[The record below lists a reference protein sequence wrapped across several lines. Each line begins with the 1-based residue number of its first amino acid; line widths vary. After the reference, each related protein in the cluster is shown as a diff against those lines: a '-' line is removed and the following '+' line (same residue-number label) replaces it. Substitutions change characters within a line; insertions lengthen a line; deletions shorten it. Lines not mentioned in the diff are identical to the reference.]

1 MADWPNE
8 APTHSL
14 AAHDNGDGAVRKNGY
29 THQVNTIRIDAEA
42 TSLSIRHADPGNNPA
57 LREFGCGLGI

>member
-1 MADWPNE
+1 MTTE
-8 APTHSL
+8 T
-14 AAHDNGDGAVRKNGY
+14 GAVRKNGY

-42 TSLSIRHADPGNNPA
+42 TSLSVRHADPGDNPA